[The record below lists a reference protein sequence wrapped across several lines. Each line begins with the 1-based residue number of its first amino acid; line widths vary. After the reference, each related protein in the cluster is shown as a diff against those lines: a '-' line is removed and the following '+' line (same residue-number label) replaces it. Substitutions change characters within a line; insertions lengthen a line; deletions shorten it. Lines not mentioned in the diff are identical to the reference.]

1 MTPITKELDFYI
13 QKLTDDEKSQLALAL
28 KNQLLLAE
36 AKRLS
41 SFKVR
46 NPISVQEIIKEIR
59 LVRKKNNA
67 A

>member
-59 LVRKKNNA
+59 LVRKKK
-67 A
+67 